1 VAALLCLLHGRLIT
15 CVVGIIWCVVVV
27 NQSSAL
33 SNSTECLYSVF
44 GYETNIW
51 HFCFM
56 AVIIIPIL
64 SFLVGIIRSAYAESK
79 FLFNALGQISGL
91 FSLVMGVWG
100 ILLWTNLTN
109 ECDVFYDTNYPSLLL
124 IFKVY
129 VVVLIIGFLSYVCAL
144 CLLLVVGTTVI
155 MSMLGGSAERYDSI
169 PDSLSDLQQQQQAEQ
184 GQARQ
189 QSQASNLPP
198 TTDYV

>member
-1 VAALLCLLHGRLIT
+1 MA
-15 CVVGIIWCVVVV
+15 GIIWCVVVV

-33 SNSTECLYSVF
+33 SDSTECIFSVF
-44 GYETNIW
+44 GYDTNIW

-64 SFLVGIIRSAYAESK
+64 SFLVGIIRSQYSESK
-79 FLFNALGQISGL
+79 FLFNALGQISGI
-91 FSLVMGVWG
+91 FSLIMGIWG
-100 ILLWTNLTN
+100 IMLWTNLTK
-109 ECDVFYDTNYPSLLL
+109 ECDVFYYTSYPSLLL

-129 VVVLIIGFLSYVCAL
+129 VVVLILCFLSYVCAL
-144 CLLLVVGTTVI
+144 CLLLAVGTTVI
-155 MSMLGGSAERYDSI
+155 MSMLGGSPERYESI

-184 GQARQ
+184 QQQAQQ
-189 QSQASNLPP
+189 QSQATNLPE